1 MHTFLAAC
9 TALLAANP
17 LPVHRT
23 SAADFEPLAKHIRH
37 VKQVTAYPSG
47 TAVVVVK
54 DGRILYQGYFG
65 LADMQA
71 RTPVT
76 RDTVFY
82 IASATKP
89 FFALDLLLKQA
100 SGELDTRMSL
110 QQMFPA
116 MRFGGIDADRVTL
129 RDLLVHTS
137 GIDNPPLAWAT
148 AYSGVHD
155 PRSLRRLVAASYPDA
170 DTRLGQFRYSNVGY
184 NIASVWVD
192 RRFATS
198 WQQQLEHTVLA
209 PLGMHHTG
217 TSIERAKAA
226 GWTLA
231 KPYSWIAAEPRVPL
245 YLRKH
250 DDTMQ
255 AAGGMVSTAAD
266 LGRFLIAELS
276 PHDSPFPHAV
286 IAQSQTPQ
294 AQLQAHYLG
303 FPRTGYAWGW
313 YLGPYMGHTM
323 LHHFGSFAGFHA
335 HLSFMPDA
343 GIGLVVLNNEDFLG
357 ARLTDA
363 IADAVYGTLLHRPGI
378 QTEIDRRFA
387 ALASEA
393 LAIPGQAAR
402 RRAAIAARPWRLTLP
417 RRAYAGRYRNA
428 LLGDLHV
435 QIAGD
440 GRMHLQWG
448 RLASVATPG
457 VQPDQVR
464 VEFVPG
470 SGNFLA
476 FRVAGDAATTVT
488 FEHMV
493 FERVP

>member
-1 MHTFLAAC
+1 MHVFLAAC
-9 TALLAANP
+9 ALVATTALPAHGTTTAN
-17 LPVHRT
+17 
-23 SAADFEPLAKHIRH
+23 FEPLAEHIRH
-37 VKQVTAYPSG
+37 FKQVTAYPSG
-47 TAVVVVK
+47 TAVVAVK

-65 LADMQA
+65 FADMQA

-100 SGELDTRMSL
+100 AGELDTRMSL

-116 MRFGGIDADRVTL
+116 MRFDGIDANRVTL
-129 RDLLVHTS
+129 RDLLVHSS
-137 GIDNPPLAWAT
+137 GIDNQPLAWAT

-155 PRSLRRLVAASYPDA
+155 PQSLRRLVAASYPDA
-170 DTRLGQFRYSNVGY
+170 DSRLGQFRYSNVGY

-192 RRFATS
+192 RQFATP
-198 WQQQLEHTVLA
+198 WQQQLERTVLA
-209 PLGMHHTG
+209 PLGMHHAG
-217 TSIERAKAA
+217 TSIDRARAA

-255 AAGGMVSTAAD
+255 AAGGMVSTAPD
-266 LGRFLIAELS
+266 LGRFLIAELA
-276 PHDSPFPHAV
+276 PHDSPLPRAV
-286 IAQSQTPQ
+286 IAQSQRPQ
-294 AQLQAHYLG
+294 VALQAHYLG
-303 FPRTGYAWGW
+303 FARSGYAWGW
-313 YLGPYMGHTM
+313 YVGPYMGHTM

-343 GIGLVVLNNEDFLG
+343 GIGLVVLNNEDVLG

-378 QTEIDRRFA
+378 EAEIDRRFA
-387 ALASEA
+387 VLASEA
-393 LAIPGQAAR
+393 LAIPKQAAR

-428 LLGDLHV
+428 RLGDLRV
-435 QIAGD
+435 WIADD

-448 RLASVATPG
+448 HLASVATAG

-470 SGNFLA
+470 AGNFLA
-476 FRVAGDAATTVT
+476 FAVADDAVKTIA